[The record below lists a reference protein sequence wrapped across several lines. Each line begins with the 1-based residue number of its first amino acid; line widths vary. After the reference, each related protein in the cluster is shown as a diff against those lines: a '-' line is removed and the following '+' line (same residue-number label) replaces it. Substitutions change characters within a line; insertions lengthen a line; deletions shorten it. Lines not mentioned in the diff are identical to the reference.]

1 MPKPKS
7 KAVSYSNH
15 IGRRADKSNGGRS
28 TNIGTVAQLAF
39 CEQHLNHLYTESEVA
54 LLSSNIN
61 LENTPYNRLYIYR
74 DGELIETD
82 YLPIVDLVKE
92 QYHELFDD
100 AIVDYNERMIKAG
113 NPNKCIR
120 SSYLD
125 AVSKDG
131 RMDMLVNGII
141 QFAGTDDWRDRDM
154 DDFCKAADVLIDIF
168 RLSINTINHICGNCL
183 RPLFLAIHLD
193 EESPHLHWG
202 AISIAREHD
211 NPDRLAIRISK
222 SASINRETLGALQDM
237 VRSEAE
243 RLVYDAFGWC
253 FNEKKKGRNKD
264 LTKDQYIYSQQMKK
278 SREAASNGDDR
289 MIDVPSIGSGAKS
302 TATNNHHDT
311 LATERHEI
319 FVTTT
324 VYYDNDPPPE
334 EKKKKPH
341 LDDVIKDAEK
351 RSSSYKQ
358 NNHSNARSH
367 RK

>member
-7 KAVSYSNH
+7 VSYSNH
-15 IGRRADKSNGGRS
+15 VGRRSDKSNGGRS
-28 TNIGTVAQLAF
+28 TNIGTSAQLAH

-74 DGELIETD
+74 DGELIKTD

-113 NPNKCIR
+113 KTNKCLK
-120 SSYLD
+120 SSCFE
-125 AVSKDG
+125 AVSNNQ
-131 RMDMLVNGII
+131 RMDILVNGII
-141 QFAGTDDWRDRDM
+141 QFGCMDDWRDKGM

-168 RLSINTINHICGNCL
+168 HLSINTINRICGNCL

-278 SREAASNGDDR
+278 SRETASNGDDR
-289 MIDVPSIGSGAKS
+289 MIDVPHIGSGAKS
-302 TATNNHHDT
+302 TATNNQHDT

-324 VYYDNDPPPE
+324 IYYDNDPPPE
-334 EKKKKPH
+334 EKKKKPR

-358 NNHSNARSH
+358 NIHSNARSH